1 VDGSRF
7 RVSALWCVSSFCVLA
22 IGKTPVGERRQAH
35 TEFPGRKLLNFGER
49 SAVVE
54 IVEVEGVERV
64 ETVEAIDEATA
75 KRRDADQAYCF
86 A

>member
-1 VDGSRF
+1 
-7 RVSALWCVSSFCVLA
+7 
-22 IGKTPVGERRQAH
+22 
-35 TEFPGRKLLNFGER
+35 LLNFGER

-75 KRRDADQAYCF
+75 KRPDADQAYCF

>member
-1 VDGSRF
+1 VVCIEF
-7 RVSALWCVSSFCVLA
+7 LCVSHWQ
-22 IGKTPVGERRQAH
+22 TPVGERRQAH

-75 KRRDADQAYCF
+75 KRPDADQAYCF